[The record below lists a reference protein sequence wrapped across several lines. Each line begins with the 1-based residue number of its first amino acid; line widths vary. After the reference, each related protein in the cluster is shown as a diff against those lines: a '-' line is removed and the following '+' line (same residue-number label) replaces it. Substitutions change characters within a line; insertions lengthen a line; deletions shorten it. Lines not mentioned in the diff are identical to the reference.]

1 MKAPLS
7 ILTISLLAVS
17 AVGLHAQQSK
27 YVYTN
32 DDTSANTVSVFLADA
47 ATGAL
52 SGIQTLSTGG
62 SGSGG
67 GAYAAS
73 RIAVSGNHLYAS
85 NGGSGSISAFSI
97 DPNSGF
103 LTAIGSPLSI
113 GAAWADIS
121 LAASPD
127 GKLLFAGLAA
137 NNTLAVLNI
146 AADGSL
152 SLGSSATLPASPAG
166 VKVSGDGHYLAAGMP
181 GFSNVGG

>member
-7 ILTISLLAVS
+7 ILTISLLAIS
-17 AVGLHAQQSK
+17 TVGLHAQQNK

-32 DDTSANTVSVFLADA
+32 DDTPANAVSAFLVDA
-47 ATGAL
+47 TTGAL

-62 SGSGG
+62 SGAGG
-67 GAYAAS
+67 GAYAAN

-85 NGGSGSISAFSI
+85 NDASGNISAFSI

-103 LTAIGSPLSI
+103 LTAIGSPFSA

-127 GKLLFAGLAA
+127 GKLLFAGLAS
-137 NNTLAVLNI
+137 NNTVAVLNI

-152 SLGSSATLPASPAG
+152 SLASSTALPASPAA
-166 VKVSGDGHYLAAGMP
+166 VKVSGDGHYLA
-181 GFSNVGG
+181 